1 MQTAP
6 DNVLQVE
13 LSNEKYERECIY
25 HSPIGCWKEGFS
37 IHAKEADQVD
47 SNDSGTMSARKRC
60 LPWDSSLWK
69 SCFRLEAPEPGKNTL
84 SSQIAKL
91 ARSAGKS
98 HMPLQAE
105 TIAHDDLIW
114 SFFPNLLKMRS
125 TRRMCMG
132 YGDDDWV
139 TPQAP
144 RPQIELELV
153 LIPIFVQQVNRARSR
168 SPPLDFLP
176 LLYRCHSCRRH
187 TCTRQGL
194 GVN

>member
-114 SFFPNLLKMRS
+114 AFFLFCYALQLYIRRHLTLCFQTLLVAR
-125 TRRMCMG
+125 G
-132 YGDDDWV
+132 QFYFF
-139 TPQAP
+139 
-144 RPQIELELV
+144 
-153 LIPIFVQQVNRARSR
+153 LIPS
-168 SPPLDFLP
+168 
-176 LLYRCHSCRRH
+176 
-187 TCTRQGL
+187 
-194 GVN
+194 